1 MSIPLSERT
10 IVHVLRHR
18 VADRPD
24 QPWLVFEDRAVT
36 YREADRLANR
46 LARGMEA
53 QGIAAGD
60 TLLTMLPD
68 GLDLVVAWLACA
80 KLGVVEVPVNT
91 AYRGDILAHVI
102 KDSRAG
108 SMLIG
113 ERWLDRVAALG
124 GDVGALRRCFACPQD
139 GAQPA
144 SLAALETFKLDS
156 LYGGDDRPI
165 ERAVQPGDLKAIMY
179 TSGTTGKSKG
189 VMVSHVH
196 AYEYANGCASVI
208 EIGADDIYYTA
219 GLPLFHVAGKWGVL
233 LGAAIKGA
241 TAIVPRQFSASN
253 FWADIRRHRAT
264 ATYLLGAMANFLQR
278 QPRRADDS
286 DHSLRKI
293 LMCPLLADLDD
304 FIARFGVRVATAYG
318 STEVNAPLAMPLGS
332 KVRHHQIVGKVR
344 SDLFEVAI
352 IDDDDRAV
360 AAGLTGQIAVRPKV
374 PGVTMLGY
382 WQQPEATVAMW
393 RNLWLHSGDAG
404 HQDGD
409 GNFHFTDRLRDT
421 IRRRGENISSME
433 VEGIIAQH
441 PDVAECAV
449 YPVRSEHGEDEVM
462 AALVLKPDRAAG
474 PQQLID
480 FLEPRMPRFMVP
492 RFLDI
497 VAALP
502 KTPTGKVRKHLL
514 REAGIT
520 ATAFDR
526 ESA

>member
-1 MSIPLSERT
+1 M
-10 IVHVLRHR
+10 
-18 VADRPD
+18 
-24 QPWLVFEDRAVT
+24 
-36 YREADRLANR
+36 
-46 LARGMEA
+46 
-53 QGIAAGD
+53 
-60 TLLTMLPD
+60 
-68 GLDLVVAWLACA
+68 
-80 KLGVVEVPVNT
+80 NT

-102 KDSRAG
+102 QDSRAG

-113 ERWLDRVAALG
+113 VGWLDRLAELG
-124 GDVGALRRCFACPQD
+124 GDVGALRRCFVCPQD

-165 ERAVQPGDLKAIMY
+165 ERAVQPDDLKAIMY

-189 VMVSHVH
+189 VMVAHAH
-196 AYEYANGCASVI
+196 AYEYANGCASAI

-253 FWADIRRHRAT
+253 FWADVSRHRAT

-278 QPRRADDS
+278 QPRRADDA
-286 DHSLRKI
+286 DNQLRKI

-318 STEVNAPLAMPLGS
+318 STEVECAA
-332 KVRHHQIVGKVR
+332 RHAARHKMRHSQIVGKVR
-344 SDLFEVAI
+344 SDLFDVAHH
-352 IDDDDRAV
+352 RRRRSTRSPPA
-360 AAGLTGQIAVRPKV
+360 LTGQIAVRPKV

-474 PQQLID
+474 PQAAHRLSRAAHAA
-480 FLEPRMPRFMVP
+480 LHG
-492 RFLDI
+492 
-497 VAALP
+497 AALP
-502 KTPTGKVRKHLL
+502 RHRGGPAQDADRQGAQAPAARGRDHRHGVRPRIRLSL
-514 REAGIT
+514 NSR
-520 ATAFDR
+520 R
-526 ESA
+526 WWRRRRP